1 MEQSVRR
8 FEMGVKSGYGLKLF
22 GYVAWIF
29 LSGVNAGSEPSTSD
43 APWTLE
49 RCLEYAMS
57 HNPLL
62 QSDLLRKQVTQG
74 QNESLVSDF
83 IPRVEVNYK
92 AARNNQ
98 TTGTLKEGASKE
110 DTAPS
115 VYSKEIYTSGLSI
128 SDTLYSKRMAPA
140 FRLVDVNQ
148 KVAASQIRQTQND
161 LVMNVKKAF
170 YTVLFTEQNLTIAL
184 AAESVAKENFDTS
197 ELLFKEGKLSSFD
210 VSRSKVRWI
219 SARADTLSA
228 KNSNIVA
235 RESLKT
241 VLSLPQEEPLEVS
254 GTFPDFVQDKPL
266 EKGIEEALMFRPEME
281 QMDLGLRVLKEAEEV
296 AKAGYYP
303 SLNASFN
310 YSLAAAEWDTG
321 LDEQYDTWSALLSVS
336 IPIFD
341 GMNTLGKT
349 RVARAQYEQAKYNR
363 ESLGDSIIMEVRQA
377 YFTLKNAEESLGA
390 QKESV
395 STTREN
401 LDIARE
407 RYAMGLLSQLELKD
421 VELSL
426 ISAETQYVKTLFD
439 YNMAVVLLERACG
452 LPYRA

>member
-1 MEQSVRR
+1 MKRKMQVG
-8 FEMGVKSGYGLKLF
+8 FN
-22 GYVAWIF
+22 
-29 LSGVNAGSEPSTSD
+29 LSGLFLWSLLLSMALHAQNAKSETS
-43 APWTLE
+43 WTLDK
-49 RCLEYAMS
+49 CLEYAMA

-62 QSDLLRKQVTQG
+62 QSDLLRRELTQG

-83 IPRVEVNYK
+83 IPKVKASYS
-92 AARNNQ
+92 AARNSR
-98 TTGTLKEGASKE
+98 TAGTLKEGSSKE
-110 DTAPS
+110 DTSPS
-115 VYSKEIYTSGLSI
+115 VYSKEVYTSGISI
-128 SDTLYSKRMAPA
+128 SDTLFSKRMAPA

-148 KVAASQIRQTQND
+148 KMAASQIRQTKND

-170 YTVLFTEQNLTIAL
+170 YTVLFTEQNLLIAL

-228 KNSNIVA
+228 KNSSIVA
-235 RESLKT
+235 KEALKT
-241 VLSLPQEEPLEVS
+241 VLSLSQQESLKVS
-254 GTFPDFVQDKPL
+254 GTFPDFMPDKPL
-266 EKGIEEALMFRPEME
+266 EKGIDEALMFRPEME
-281 QMDLGLRVLKEAEEV
+281 QMELSLRVFKEAEEV
-296 AKAGYYP
+296 AKSGYYP

-321 LDEQYDTWSALLSVS
+321 LNDQYDTWSAMLSVS
-336 IPIFD
+336 VPIFD
-341 GMNTLGKT
+341 GMDTVGKT
-349 RVARAQYEQAKYNR
+349 RVARAQYEQANYNKV
-363 ESLGDSIIMEVRQA
+363 SQADSIIMEVRQA

-395 STTREN
+395 ATTREN
-401 LDIARE
+401 LKIARE
-407 RYAMGLLSQLELKD
+407 RYTMGLLSQLELKD

-439 YNMAVVLLERACG
+439 YHMAVVLLERAVG

>member
-1 MEQSVRR
+1 M
-8 FEMGVKSGYGLKLF
+8 GLKLGNGLKWL
-22 GYVAWIF
+22 GYFAWIL
-29 LSGVNAGSEPSTSD
+29 LSGVNACSEPAKSD
-43 APWTLE
+43 PSWTLDK
-49 RCLEYAMS
+49 CLEYALA

-62 QSDLLRKQVTQG
+62 QSDLLSQKVTQG

-83 IPRVEVNYK
+83 IPKVEAGWN
-92 AARNNQ
+92 AARNSR

-110 DTAPS
+110 DTSPS
-115 VYSKEIYTSGLSI
+115 VYSKEVYSSGI
-128 SDTLYSKRMAPA
+128 TITDTLFSKRMAPA

-148 KVAASQIRQTQND
+148 KVSASQIRQTKND

-184 AAESVAKENFDTS
+184 AAEGVARENYDTS
-197 ELLFKEGKLSSFD
+197 ELLFKEGKVSSFD

-228 KNSNIVA
+228 KNSNTVSKEA
-235 RESLKT
+235 LKT
-241 VLSLPQEEPLEVS
+241 VLSLPQEDALKLNGS
-254 GTFPDFVQDKPL
+254 FPGFMPDKTL
-266 EKGIEEALMFRPEME
+266 EKGIEEALLFRPEME

-303 SLNASFN
+303 SLKASFN

-321 LDEQYDTWSALLSVS
+321 LDDQYDTWSAMLSVS
-336 IPIFD
+336 VPIFD
-341 GMNTLGKT
+341 GMNTMGKT

-377 YFTLKNAEESLGA
+377 YFTLKNAEESLAA

-395 STTREN
+395 ATTHEN
-401 LDIARE
+401 LKIARE

-421 VELSL
+421 VELTL
-426 ISAETQYVKTLFD
+426 ISAETQYVKTLYD
-439 YNMAVVLLERACG
+439 YHIAVVLLERAIG
-452 LPYRA
+452 LPYRS